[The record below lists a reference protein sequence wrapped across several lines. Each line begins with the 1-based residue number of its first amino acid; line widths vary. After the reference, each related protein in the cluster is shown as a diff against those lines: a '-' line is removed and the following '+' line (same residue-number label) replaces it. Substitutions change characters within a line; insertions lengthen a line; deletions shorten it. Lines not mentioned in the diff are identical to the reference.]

1 MPHHAALLTIATS
14 PRRLTEITDEVAS
27 WVRSTGVATG
37 LVTAF
42 CRHTS
47 ASLLITENASPAVW
61 RDVVAWLD
69 RTAPEGPLYEHDD
82 EGPDDM
88 PAHLKAVLTGVSVQ
102 VPVIDGELALGT
114 WQGIYLAEH
123 RARPHRREIA
133 LHVAGDRQPG
143 QGER

>member
-14 PRRLTEITDEVAS
+14 PRRLTEITGEVAR
-27 WVRSTGVATG
+27 WVRTTGVATG
-37 LVTAF
+37 LLTVF

-47 ASLLITENASPAVW
+47 ASLLITENASPAVL
-61 RDVVAWLD
+61 RDVAAWLD

-102 VPVIDGELALGT
+102 VPVIGGELALGT

-123 RARPHRREIA
+123 RARPHQRQVA
-133 LHVAGDRQPG
+133 LHLAGDSHAPDA
-143 QGER
+143 ER